1 VSVIAL
7 IPARSG
13 SKGIPGK
20 NFRQLGGK
28 TLVQHAVDCA
38 RAAGID
44 RICVSTDLQ
53 SITAD
58 DVGADVLYRDAAL
71 AADDTPMLAVVQDF
85 LARMAHLYTATLP
98 AWTGKPT
105 EQTLNEQ
112 IVVLLQPTAVF
123 RTPARV
129 REAIQ
134 LLQSTGADSVVSV
147 VPLPLTHHADAQLA
161 IGSILG
167 PDRLFGVGEY
177 PEFPDSCLNRQQ
189 REQTYIRDGTVYAFK
204 RDTVARYGHIYGDY
218 CKPLILE
225 PHETCELDTE
235 ADWAAVQA
243 RWEREHA

>member
-1 VSVIAL
+1 MAVIAL
-7 IPARSG
+7 VPARSG
-13 SKGIPGK
+13 SKSIPGK
-20 NFRQLGGK
+20 NFRLLGDK
-28 TLVQHAVDCA
+28 PLFAHAIDCA
-38 RAAGID
+38 YAAGCD
-44 RICVSTDLQ
+44 PVALSTDNPHPATPYAPCLE
-53 SITAD
+53 IERPAE
-58 DVGADVLYRDAAL
+58 L
-71 AADDTPMLAVVQDF
+71 AQDDTPMIDVVRHALA
-85 LARMAHLYTATLP
+85 
-98 AWTGKPT
+98 
-105 EQTLNEQ
+105 Q
-112 IVVLLQPTAVF
+112 IPGQPDDVIVLLQPTQPF

-129 REAIQ
+129 REAIT